1 MNRFL
6 ALRSSMLIALSS
18 TLVVSSSILIVTLAF
33 AETRKEPTLT
43 YSLQAG
49 GYLSLENV
57 NGDVTIEGWKKNEV
71 SISAV
76 KKGSSKDLDR
86 IKVAVSV
93 DKYEGKD
100 WIHVETEYAESRGGF
115 LSFLNSDGRIDYVI
129 KAPSDAILE
138 DIELVNG
145 SLKVTGITGYLSL
158 GTVNGSIT
166 ATGMAGNA
174 WVETVNGNLDLSF
187 DKMSKGQTVDLESVN
202 GAIVLRM
209 PAKANAQVD
218 AETLNGNISSEF
230 GLAVEKGQ
238 WVGRSMEG
246 LVGSGGARITIETVN
261 GSIDIKKR

>member
-1 MNRFL
+1 MNRSL
-6 ALRSSMLIALSS
+6 ELRSSMLVAFSS
-18 TLVVSSSILIVTLAF
+18 LLIGTLAF
-33 AETRKEPTLT
+33 AETKTEPLQTL
-43 YSLQAG
+43 SLQAG
-49 GYLSLENV
+49 GYLSLENI

-76 KKGSSKDLDR
+76 KRGKSKDLDR
-86 IKVAVSV
+86 IKIEVDV

-100 WIHVETEYAESRGGF
+100 WIHIATEYLESDRGF
-115 LSFLNSDGRIDYVI
+115 LSFLKSSGSVDYTI

-145 SLKVTGITGYLSL
+145 NLKVTGITGYLSL

-166 ATGMAGNA
+166 ASGMAGNA

-187 DKMSKGQTVDLESVN
+187 DKMSKGQSVDLESVN
-202 GAIVLRM
+202 GSIVLRI
-209 PAKANAQVD
+209 PAKANAYVE
-218 AETLNGNISSEF
+218 AETLNGNVTNEF
-230 GLAVEKGQ
+230 ALTVEKGE

-246 LVGSGGARITIETVN
+246 LVGSGGARIAIETVN

>member
-6 ALRSSMLIALSS
+6 KLRGSI
-18 TLVVSSSILIVTLAF
+18 LVVFSSLLIGTPAF
-33 AETRKEPTLT
+33 AETRKEPVQTFP
-43 YSLQAG
+43 LQAG

-57 NGDVTIEGWKKNEV
+57 NGNVTIEGWKKNEV

-76 KKGSSKDLDR
+76 KKGTSKDLDR
-86 IKVAVSV
+86 IKVVVEV

-100 WIHVETEYAESRGGF
+100 WIHVETEYLKSRDGFLGF
-115 LSFLNSDGRIDYVI
+115 LSSDGRIDYVI

-145 SLKVTGITGYLSL
+145 NLKVSGITGYLSL

-166 ATGMAGNA
+166 ASGMAGNA

-202 GAIVLRM
+202 GIISLRM
-209 PAKANAQVD
+209 PAKANAHVD

-230 GLAVEKGQ
+230 GLTVEKGE
-238 WVGRSMEG
+238 WIGRSMEG
-246 LVGSGGARITIETVN
+246 LIGSGGARITLETVN
-261 GSIDIKKR
+261 GSIDVKKR

>member
-1 MNRFL
+1 M
-6 ALRSSMLIALSS
+6 
-18 TLVVSSSILIVTLAF
+18 LVVFSSLLIGSLAF
-33 AETRKEPTLT
+33 AETRKEPVQNFP
-43 YSLQAG
+43 LQAG
-49 GYLSLENV
+49 GYLSLENI

-76 KKGSSKDLDR
+76 KKGNTKDLDR
-86 IKVAVSV
+86 IQIVVDV

-100 WIHVETEYAESRGGF
+100 WIHVVTAFDVFS
-115 LSFLNSDGRIDYVI
+115 LNLGSVDYTI

-145 SLKVTGITGYLSL
+145 DLKVTGVTGYLSL

-166 ATGMAGNA
+166 ASGMAGNA

-187 DKMSKGQTVDLESVN
+187 DKMNKGQTVDLESVN
-202 GAIVLRM
+202 GAILLRI

-230 GLAVEKGQ
+230 GLTVEKGE
-238 WVGRSMEG
+238 WIGRSMEG
-246 LVGSGGARITIETVN
+246 LIGSGGARITLETINGDIE
-261 GSIDIKKR
+261 IKKR